1 VNLTS
6 ISLRNMRIR
15 ALSTTLTALS
25 ITLGTALMAVLWLAM
40 DAADKHYKSTHL
52 GYTAIVGPKQGS
64 AMNIV
69 LNTVL
74 NLQSSPGFVP
84 MSVYRELR
92 EGPIA
97 RKVSPRYVIP
107 QSRGDIY
114 RGFPIIGTTDE
125 MFTKF
130 RRGKDAPLLKF
141 AAGKPFAFSP
151 DDLEKFA
158 TEYARKL
165 KEKRAKGTA
174 GVVES
179 SGSDGHE
186 HEGHDHAHDHQHIE
200 PSHYAVLGAT
210 AAEGTGL
217 RVGSTFVPT
226 HGSVDTVGAH
236 IHEADRM
243 KVVGILEA
251 TGTPLDRSI
260 FVPLSGHLAIEG
272 HDPIRDDQEADADS
286 LLFSAIIV
294 DTRHPL
300 GGPHLR
306 DIFQTRK
313 DAQVAWP
320 QIELAQLY
328 ELIGG
333 GQRLLQVVAWIVLV
347 VGALLVLVALYNTM
361 NERRREIAIMRSL
374 GARRGQILYIILQEA
389 MFVALLGSVCGVVL
403 CHGAVLGFAGLVEQR
418 TSVPLDWSAF
428 SIWEVVLVVGVTL
441 LGGISGI
448 LPAVKGSRTPVAE
461 NLGPTS

>member
-1 VNLTS
+1 MNIIS

-15 ALSTTLTALS
+15 ALSTALTALS
-25 ITLGTALMAVLWLAM
+25 ITLGTSLIAVLWLAM
-40 DAADKHYKSTHL
+40 DAADTQYKSTQL
-52 GYTAIVGPKQGS
+52 GFKAIVGPKQGS

-74 NLQSSPGFVP
+74 NLQNAPGFVP

-97 RKVSPRYVIP
+97 RRVSPRYVIP

-141 AAGKPFAFSP
+141 AAGKRFSFSH

-158 TEYARKL
+158 KEYAKKL
-165 KEKRAKGTA
+165 KEERARKSS
-174 GVVES
+174 GVVENA
-179 SGSDGHE
+179 GSN
-186 HEGHDHAHDHQHIE
+186 HEGHDHEHDGHDHNHIE
-200 PSHYAVLGAT
+200 PSHHAVLGAR
-210 AAEGTGL
+210 AAERTGL

-226 HGSVDTVGAH
+226 HGSVDTVAAH
-236 IHEADRM
+236 VHDADRM
-243 KVVGILEA
+243 KVVGILAA

-272 HDPIRDDQEADADS
+272 HDPIRDQEAHADN

-294 DTRHPL
+294 DTRSHL
-300 GGPHLR
+300 GGPVLR
-306 DIFQTRK
+306 SIFQTRE

-320 QIELAQLY
+320 HIELARLY

-333 GQRLLQVVAWIVLV
+333 GQMLLQVVSWVVLV

-374 GARRGQILYIILQEA
+374 GARRHQILRIILQEA
-389 MFVALLGSVCGVVL
+389 TFVSLLGGVCGVLL
-403 CHGAVLGFAGLVEQR
+403 CHAGVLVFAEPVER
-418 TSVPLDWSAF
+418 ITSVPMDWTAF
-428 SIWEVVLVVGVTL
+428 SVWEVVLVLGVTL

-448 LPAVKGSRTPVAE
+448 LPAVKGSRTSVAE